1 MTIFNQSD
9 SIISAQYSHANLKYV
24 YDIPRVQLGQKIV
37 YSIVPC
43 LLSTI
48 ARAVKPR
55 QILTKNISVQVPSKY
70 VGRLGKKR
78 LNLLLQLQ
86 VDD

>member
-9 SIISAQYSHANLKYV
+9 CIISAQYSHANLKYV

-48 ARAVKPR
+48 ARTVKPR
-55 QILTKNISVQVPSKY
+55 QILTKNISVQVIFKW
-70 VGRLGKKR
+70 LEQK
-78 LNLLLQLQ
+78 N
-86 VDD
+86 